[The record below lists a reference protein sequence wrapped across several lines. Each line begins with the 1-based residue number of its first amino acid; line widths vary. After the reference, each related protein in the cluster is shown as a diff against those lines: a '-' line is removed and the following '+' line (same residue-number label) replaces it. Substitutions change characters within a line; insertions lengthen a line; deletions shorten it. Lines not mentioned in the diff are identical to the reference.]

1 MSYRDNERRIYCRIS
16 GYNRLQF
23 PLLYCIR
30 FFNMHSLFR
39 GLGIHVYLAPF
50 KYGYRC
56 IKERNYI
63 GLGLFAAFISVLAL
77 IFV

>member
-1 MSYRDNERRIYCRIS
+1 MKGDFLSHN
-16 GYNRLQF
+16 NRAVIDTKNDLVSMFKTQLQF
-23 PLLYCIR
+23 Y
-30 FFNMHSLFR
+30 
-39 GLGIHVYLAPF
+39 YLAPF